1 MNLKIF
7 MQIGSWDDK
16 MRLTGALFSVR
27 LFTEKA
33 FESLTSALANHMQ
46 QNNFDGLLISWY
58 YPGCLR
64 VRFSLQSIVCYQLLY
79 CCHF

>member
-16 MRLTGALFSVR
+16 MRLTAAQISLNLDMARG
-27 LFTEKA
+27 
-33 FESLTSALANHMQ
+33 FERLTSALANHMQ

-64 VRFSLQSIVCYQLLY
+64 VRFSLCY
-79 CCHF
+79 